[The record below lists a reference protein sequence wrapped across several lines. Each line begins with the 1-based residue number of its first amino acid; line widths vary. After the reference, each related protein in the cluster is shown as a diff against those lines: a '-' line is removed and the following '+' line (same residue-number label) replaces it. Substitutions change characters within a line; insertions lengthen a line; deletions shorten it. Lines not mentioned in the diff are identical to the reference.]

1 MVTQKHESLTSVQ
14 LDLLTCISDRT
25 LHENE
30 DIGVNLEVAVQQM
43 RNQHPQLT
51 STEFWYAN
59 GIAVTFTFNK

>member
-1 MVTQKHESLTSVQ
+1 MQKRKSLTPVQ
-14 LDLLTCISDRT
+14 MDLLTCISDRT

-51 STEFWYAN
+51 STDFWYAE
-59 GIAVTFTFNK
+59 